1 MPRLFQPEASSHHR
15 DIGVR
20 DLNTQG
26 LPRLRRLRTAAQYDE
41 QVRWLPQN
49 ECGEPSG
56 WQELRCI
63 RRDAEDLYDWEVKVS
78 FEGVQEA
85 ARSAGIDSPSD
96 VPMAL
101 KLLTRLLRRDI
112 PAETARLDQLTER
125 VRAVFDEYS
134 EGMPQKRART
144 N

>member
-1 MPRLFQPEASSHHR
+1 M
-15 DIGVR
+15 
-20 DLNTQG
+20 QG
-26 LPRLRRLRTAAQYDE
+26 LLRLRRLRAAAQYDE
-41 QVRWLPQN
+41 QVRWLPQK
-49 ECGEPSG
+49 EWGEPSG
-56 WQELRCI
+56 WQELRRI
-63 RRDAEDLYDWEVKVS
+63 RRDAEELYDREVTVS

-85 ARSAGIDSPSD
+85 ARSAGIDPPSG

-112 PAETARLDQLTER
+112 PAETARLNQLTER

-134 EGMPQKRART
+134 EAMPQKRART

>member
-1 MPRLFQPEASSHHR
+1 M
-15 DIGVR
+15 DV
-20 DLNTQG
+20 
-26 LPRLRRLRTAAQYDE
+26 RLRLLQHLDVRVGMAKDRQSQQTERLP
-41 QVRWLPQN
+41 VP
-49 ECGEPSG
+49 
-56 WQELRCI
+56 LRSS
-63 RRDAEDLYDWEVKVS
+63 LSVTVS

-85 ARSAGIDSPSD
+85 ARSAGIDPPSD

-101 KLLTRLLRRDI
+101 KLLARLLRRDI

-134 EGMPQKRART
+134 AGMPQKRART